1 LLTSGV
7 FNNAQSSLNESLIIS
22 LTLTMLQCSFNTL
35 SVDSNT
41 GDFAAYNTRSPVLE
55 QQKWEE
61 LQWSAASWF
70 SQIPPVDLVMCRCWK
85 TTRNYKSQH
94 KPYQHNNTK

>member
-41 GDFAAYNTRSPVLE
+41 EQCSFNTGDFAA
-55 QQKWEE
+55 
-61 LQWSAASWF
+61 
-70 SQIPPVDLVMCRCWK
+70 
-85 TTRNYKSQH
+85 
-94 KPYQHNNTK
+94 

>member
-41 GDFAAYNTRSPVLE
+41 GDFAAYKITCPRTAEMRRALMISSILIQSNPSSRSGDVQML
-55 QQKWEE
+55 KDNKK
-61 LQWSAASWF
+61 L
-70 SQIPPVDLVMCRCWK
+70 
-85 TTRNYKSQH
+85 
-94 KPYQHNNTK
+94 